1 MASVGALRPVGLRRR
16 LPWALGFLQ
25 TRAIAILSQSI
36 GQGEIMHKTAA
47 AIVIALFFNCA
58 VASPLNPYA
67 GQQSREIKALSAE
80 DVQGY
85 LTGKGMGLAKAAEL
99 NGYPGPAHVLGL
111 ASELALTQKQEE
123 QTKALFKQMEA
134 NSSSIGKQV
143 VEEERALNDLFAS
156 KTVTP
161 QLLAS
166 AMARI
171 GQLQGQFRNVHLEAH
186 IAQVA
191 ILTPEQLAKYKDL
204 RGYGSA
210 NEPMHHHHE
219 KQ

>member
-1 MASVGALRPVGLRRR
+1 
-16 LPWALGFLQ
+16 
-25 TRAIAILSQSI
+25 
-36 GQGEIMHKTAA
+36 MHKTAA

-111 ASELALTQKQEE
+111 SSELALTQKQEE